1 VESPAITIEPALS
14 QTPTDSLKLKEPMAG
29 DIVCIAEKS
38 DITQEH
44 ARQYTLKESLES
56 LDLMEKESVANVGK
70 LDTIPEPVPSYFQ
83 TELKKIIAVPTESAH
98 NVERRGTIR
107 GLVRQS
113 IPRLLLREN

>member
-1 VESPAITIEPALS
+1 
-14 QTPTDSLKLKEPMAG
+14 MAG

-38 DITQEH
+38 GITQEH
-44 ARQYTLKESLES
+44 AQQYTLKESLES
-56 LDLMEKESVANVGK
+56 LELMEKESVANVGK

-98 NVERRGTIR
+98 NVERRATIR

-113 IPRLLLREN
+113 IPRLQQREN

>member
-1 VESPAITIEPALS
+1 
-14 QTPTDSLKLKEPMAG
+14 MAG

-38 DITQEH
+38 DTTQEH
-44 ARQYTLKESLES
+44 ARLYTLKEILED
-56 LDLMEKESVANVGK
+56 LDPMEKESVANVGK

-83 TELKKIIAVPTESAH
+83 TELKKILAVATESAR

-113 IPRLLLREN
+113 IPRLQQREN